1 MRVIYP
7 GPFTTVQDNGRY
19 GHQSEGF
26 IVSGCA
32 DSESMKIA
40 NILCGND
47 PCCGVLEMTLA
58 GMCVQFMCDTVIA
71 GFRRRYRSVYKR
83 KARGNEQSV
92 FSPRRLILYV
102 VGLGERHQSISCGI
116 GRL

>member
-40 NILCGND
+40 NILWKRDLNFLSIRIKNLICRTKTL
-47 PCCGVLEMTLA
+47 LE
-58 GMCVQFMCDTVIA
+58 
-71 GFRRRYRSVYKR
+71 
-83 KARGNEQSV
+83 
-92 FSPRRLILYV
+92 
-102 VGLGERHQSISCGI
+102 
-116 GRL
+116 